1 MPARRAG
8 SALSAQPG
16 DVAVPGPRERPR
28 REPTTATVGA
38 VNPAPD
44 TSPGGGARRPPQL
57 RLLAATAALVVVAA
71 AALGT
76 RAWRASPGCDD
87 GAGGRAPIA
96 VARAVLPVV
105 DEVAASPHVASV
117 VATCLTYPGPVRPD
131 GTAADVWAAHLDVR
145 GVDVDAVP
153 GAVQALADAAS
164 PSAPVVWSLEVATAD
179 RDVAVTV
186 RPGGDA
192 QVARAAVEVRRA
204 PGVRRVVASGAGGD
218 ASTLVTV
225 ASTEDVV
232 GAVAA
237 AAEAGTPTTTVD
249 VADAWLEVA
258 QVRTGDAPAQDV
270 VRVAV
275 DAVAW
280 PGVYRVV
287 LRGGGA
293 ARADLAVHVDDDTVR
308 EDVADRLD
316 AVAADVAGAASYR
329 VESPTV
335 QTVGVLGPDA
345 VAAAADAT
353 RPAAGED
360 VRACT
365 GDELELALTG
375 FDVALG
381 SRFLRVTATS
391 AASTPCRL
399 QGMPDLA
406 AMRTSGT
413 LVPSLTLEPARSR
426 PAEPAA
432 VVLQPGQAATSEL
445 RWGAM
450 STSQDPDTTV
460 ALLVTAVPDGPQVT
474 LPVAQAVPDD
484 PPGTASVDILHGAT
498 VRVGD
503 WAPSPSP

>member
-1 MPARRAG
+1 M
-8 SALSAQPG
+8 
-16 DVAVPGPRERPR
+16 V
-28 REPTTATVGA
+28 VG
-38 VNPAPD
+38 
-44 TSPGGGARRPPQL
+44 
-57 RLLAATAALVVVAA
+57 LLAA
-71 AALGT
+71 LGVRGWT
-76 RAWRASPGCDD
+76 SSPGCDD
-87 GAGGRAPIA
+87 GAGGRAPVA
-96 VARAVLPVV
+96 VGQAVLPVV

-117 VATCLTYPGPVRPD
+117 VATCLTRPGPVAPD
-131 GTAADVWAAHLDVR
+131 GTTADVWVAHLDVR

-153 GAVQALADAAS
+153 GAVRALADAAS

-204 PGVRRVVASGAGGD
+204 PGVRQVVVSGAGGD

-225 ASTEDVV
+225 ASTDDVV

-249 VADAWLEVA
+249 VAGAWLEVA
-258 QVRTGDAPAQDV
+258 QVRTGDVPAEDV

-275 DAVAW
+275 DAAAW

-293 ARADLAVHVDDDTVR
+293 ATADLAVLVDDDAVR

-329 VESPTV
+329 VESPTA
-335 QTVGVLGPDA
+335 QTVGALGRDA
-345 VAAAADAT
+345 VAAVADAN
-353 RPAAGED
+353 RPGAGED
-360 VRACT
+360 VRACA

-381 SRFLRVTATS
+381 SRFLSVAATS
-391 AASTPCRL
+391 TAATPCRL
-399 QGMPDLA
+399 QGVPDLA
-406 AMRTSGT
+406 AVRTSGT
-413 LVPSLTLEPARSR
+413 LVPDLVVEPARPR

-432 VVLQPGQAATSEL
+432 VVLQPGQAAVSEL

-503 WAPSPSP
+503 WAPATSP

>member
-1 MPARRAG
+1 M
-8 SALSAQPG
+8 
-16 DVAVPGPRERPR
+16 AV
-28 REPTTATVGA
+28 
-38 VNPAPD
+38 
-44 TSPGGGARRPPQL
+44 
-57 RLLAATAALVVVAA
+57 
-71 AALGT
+71 ALGVRVWT
-76 RAWRASPGCDD
+76 SSPGCDD
-87 GAGGRAPIA
+87 GAGGRAPLA

-117 VATCLTYPGPVRPD
+117 VATCLTRPGPVRPD

-164 PSAPVVWSLEVATAD
+164 PSAPVVWWLQVGTEGG
-179 RDVAVTV
+179 DVAVTV
-186 RPGGDA
+186 RPGGDDE
-192 QVARAAVEVRRA
+192 VARAAVQVRRA
-204 PGVRRVVASGAGGD
+204 PGVQQVVVSGTGESGA
-218 ASTLVTV
+218 TVVTV
-225 ASTEDVV
+225 ASPDDVV

-237 AAEAGTPTTTVD
+237 AVAAGTPTTTVD
-249 VADAWLEVA
+249 VDGAWVEVA
-258 QVRTGDAPAQDV
+258 QVRTGDAPAEDV

-293 ARADLAVHVDDDTVR
+293 ATADLAVHVDDDTVR

-329 VESPTV
+329 VESPTA

-391 AASTPCRL
+391 TASTPCRL

-413 LVPSLTLEPARSR
+413 LVPELTLEPARSR
-426 PAEPAA
+426 PAEPAV

-503 WAPSPSP
+503 WAPAPAP